1 MTLPIA
7 HAGHWITTVAYFV
20 PVVAFLAWLAGHPD
34 PRAPQSRA
42 AGRGARAWPRMSSGT
57 RRVVTATALACAGSI
72 VFPAAALAHG
82 LAGGYDPNRPVPEYL
97 WLGFWHMVAGWD
109 HLLFIAGVILLSE
122 SARTA
127 AKLISLFALGHS
139 LTLLTATLAGWR
151 LDPMLVDAVIAL
163 SLVYVGVLGLRGEPR
178 NVRVMAATV
187 FGFGLVHGLGLSTR
201 LQDLGLPDGG
211 LVIRVVLFN
220 VGVEVGQLVALAVMV
235 GVEMLVVR
243 RLRRPAEAQRPAFA
257 MLTVAGLVAA
267 AVISFPAGEPE
278 TVARGSACVERQV
291 QPPQSLAGGHP
302 PKRFYGPS
310 ESAPAQ
316 DLAHVVGDGIVV
328 VRYRPDLAER
338 HIQALRQFA
347 TTGGRY
353 VIAAPDRAQLAPVRA
368 VAAARALTCTKVD
381 RPALASFR
389 DDWLATLRP

>member
-1 MTLPIA
+1 MRRHSYLALGTS
-7 HAGHWITTVAYFV
+7 TVAC
-20 PVVAFLAWLAGHPD
+20 L
-34 PRAPQSRA
+34 
-42 AGRGARAWPRMSSGT
+42 
-57 RRVVTATALACAGSI
+57 GSLI
-72 VFPAAALAHG
+72 LPAAAFAHG
-82 LAGGYDPNRPVPEYL
+82 LAGGYDPNRAVPDYL

-122 SARTA
+122 SVRTA
-127 AKLISLFALGHS
+127 AKLISLFAVGHS

-151 LDPMLVDAVIAL
+151 LDPTLVDAVIAL
-163 SLVYVGVLGLRGEPR
+163 SLVYLGVQGLRGRPE
-178 NVRVMAATV
+178 NVRLMAAVV

-220 VGVEVGQLVALAVMV
+220 VGVELGQLLALAVMV
-235 GVEMLVVR
+235 GIGVLVVR
-243 RLRRPAEAQRPAFA
+243 RLRQPADARRPAFA

-267 AVISFPAGEPE
+267 AVISFPAGEAE

-368 VAAARALTCTKVD
+368 VAATRALTCTKVD